1 MWLSMGEFLENV
13 YNFIIYI
20 VNSSSVY
27 GPLLACLLI
36 MLESIIPVLPLFVF
50 ITIVF
55 IAYGY
60 VIGFIVSYILKI
72 SLLKKCVKFL
82 VLINLC

>member
-1 MWLSMGEFLENV
+1 MGEFLENV

-20 VNSSSVY
+20 VNSSDIY

-60 VIGFIVSYILKI
+60 VIGFIVSYILTCLGS
-72 SLLKKCVKFL
+72 SL
-82 VLINLC
+82 I